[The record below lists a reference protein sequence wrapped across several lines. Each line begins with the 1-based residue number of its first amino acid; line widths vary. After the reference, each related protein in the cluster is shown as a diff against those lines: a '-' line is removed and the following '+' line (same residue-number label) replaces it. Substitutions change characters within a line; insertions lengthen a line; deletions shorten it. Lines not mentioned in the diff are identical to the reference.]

1 MTQERKAKVNEINRL
16 RELIKTSETQMEGI
30 KSSIKNELLH
40 ENQFRLKEVIS
51 GIDKYKRTKVIIIDF
66 FEASFPIEGEPILLA
81 CGHTAT
87 KLTGR
92 NEYLKNWS
100 SSTYKIP
107 LTNKVKRKGFYEN

>member
-40 ENQFRLKEVIS
+40 ENQFLRNEVIS
-51 GIDKYKRTKVIIIDF
+51 GIDKHNKNKTIIIEF
-66 FEASFPIEGEPILLA
+66 FEASFPIESEPILLA

-87 KLTGR
+87 KFTGR
-92 NEYLKNWS
+92 NEYLKNWA

-107 LTNKVKRKGFYEN
+107 LTNKVKRKGFYNN

>member
-16 RELIKTSETQMEGI
+16 RELIKTSEIQMESI
-30 KSSIKNELLH
+30 KNSIKNELLH

-51 GIDKYKRTKVIIIDF
+51 GLDRFNRTKVIIIDF
-66 FEASFPIEGEPILLA
+66 FECSFPTEGEPVLLA
-81 CGHTAT
+81 CGHSAT

-100 SSTYKIP
+100 SNTYKIP